1 MSVAQAHKAESGAPV
16 SVEAYCR
23 LATALDLRLDLA
35 ITDPRQRVRAASETD
50 IVHSYMGEIEAA
62 RLLSFGRHVG
72 IDEPY
77 QHYQF
82 AGRADVVAWDAPAQA
97 LLHIENRTRF
107 PSIQEAAGAWNAKRS
122 YLADEMRAKAGVSAW
137 RSVTHVMACLW
148 SAEVLHVL
156 RLRTSTFRALCP
168 DPPDPFSTWW
178 MGALPASGTH
188 SVLVVLDP
196 LAVGRQRPVIGL
208 DQALDAAPRHRGYA
222 DVASQLTRR

>member
-1 MSVAQAHKAESGAPV
+1 MSF
-16 SVEAYCR
+16 
-23 LATALDLRLDLA
+23 D
-35 ITDPRQRVRAASETD
+35 
-50 IVHSYMGEIEAA
+50 
-62 RLLSFGRHVG
+62 RHVG

-82 AGRADVVAWDAPAQA
+82 AGRADVVAWDVAAA
-97 LLHIENRTRF
+97 RAMLHIENRTRF
-107 PSIQEAAGAWNAKRS
+107 PNIQEAAGSWNAKRS

-168 DPPDPFSTWW
+168 DPGDAFAAWW
-178 MGALPASGTH
+178 SGTLPSPGTH

-196 LAVGRQRPVIGL
+196 LAVGRQRPFVDL
-208 DQALDAAPRHRGYA
+208 DQALTASPRHRGYA
-222 DVASQLTRR
+222 DVASKLLRR